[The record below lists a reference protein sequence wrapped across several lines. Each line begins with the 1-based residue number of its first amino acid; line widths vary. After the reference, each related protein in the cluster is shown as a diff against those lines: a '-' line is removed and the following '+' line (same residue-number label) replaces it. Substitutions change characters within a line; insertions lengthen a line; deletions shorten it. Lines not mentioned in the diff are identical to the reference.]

1 MHLTASLQALERI
14 SKGRVPLPNHIPKIS
29 TPIPCIV
36 WKACCHGGSDCDA
49 YHLLRQRCNSL
60 MRFAAPT
67 MGMRAAV
74 QSYCCPSFPPHPSPL
89 FTPLSPLFRP
99 SLNPS
104 QPFLSK
110 ISLVSFSCWS
120 AFRHPSVQQ
129 VLLLSDLCFN
139 LSMQLVAPIVAPIT
153 SFVSVVTRSFD
164 LQCQRWGCA
173 PLFSPHTAVP
183 PFPPLSPFPPSI
195 DCPAIR
201 FALLHILDCPAC
213 NIRRPI
219 PLSRL
224 HRTNVLLLTRTIVR
238 YARSSARR

>member
-29 TPIPCIV
+29 TLIPCIV
-36 WKACCHGGSDCDA
+36 WKACCPGGSDCDA

-110 ISLVSFSCWS
+110 IVSFSCWS
-120 AFRHPSVQQ
+120 TLRHPSVQQ

-139 LSMQLVAPIVAPIT
+139 LSMQFGGSDRGAYHLLRQRCNSLVRFAVSTMGMRAVVQSSYCCP
-153 SFVSVVTRSFD
+153 SFPPSF
-164 LQCQRWGCA
+164 
-173 PLFSPHTAVP
+173 
-183 PFPPLSPFPPSI
+183 PLSPLFRPSLNPSQPFLRRMSLGWLRPWRLSPPSS
-195 DCPAIR
+195 
-201 FALLHILDCPAC
+201 ALQLAH
-213 NIRRPI
+213 
-219 PLSRL
+219 
-224 HRTNVLLLTRTIVR
+224 
-238 YARSSARR
+238 

>member
-110 ISLVSFSCWS
+110 IVSFSCWSTLRHPS

-129 VLLLSDLCFN
+129 VLLLS
-139 LSMQLVAPIVAPIT
+139 V
-153 SFVSVVTRSFD
+153 
-164 LQCQRWGCA
+164 GC
-173 PLFSPHTAVP
+173 
-183 PFPPLSPFPPSI
+183 
-195 DCPAIR
+195 CK
-201 FALLHILDCPAC
+201 C
-213 NIRRPI
+213 
-219 PLSRL
+219 
-224 HRTNVLLLTRTIVR
+224 RTYLIWM
-238 YARSSARR
+238 